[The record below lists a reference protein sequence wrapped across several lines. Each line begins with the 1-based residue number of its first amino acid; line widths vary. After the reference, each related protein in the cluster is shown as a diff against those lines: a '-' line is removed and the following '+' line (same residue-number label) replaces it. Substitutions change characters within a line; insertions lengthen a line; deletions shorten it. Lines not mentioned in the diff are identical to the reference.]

1 MKEKGVVV
9 YTVAFSAPKAGQ
21 EVLAYCATN
30 SEFAFKPSNGQEL
43 TEAYKAIARSISDLR
58 ISR

>member
-1 MKEKGVVV
+1 MI
-9 YTVAFSAPKAGQ
+9 YTVAFSAPTAGQ
-21 EVLAYCATN
+21 EVLAYCASN
-30 SEFAFKPSNGQEL
+30 PAFAFKPSNGQEL